1 MDRDSAVPRPLPVDK
16 ALKPRSSAPGESARW
31 MAPMSV
37 RPAQELHGRG
47 AEESMLLNSYFESL
61 SLSSNAHP
69 AIM

>member
-16 ALKPRSSAPGESARW
+16 TLKPRRVGPPDGT
-31 MAPMSV
+31 MSV

-47 AEESMLLNSYFESL
+47 AEESMFLNSYFESL

>member
-1 MDRDSAVPRPLPVDK
+1 
-16 ALKPRSSAPGESARW
+16 
-31 MAPMSV
+31 MSV